1 MISEALAIYSSSFS
15 DYKFHEEHPF
25 NPLRILLW
33 FELLEAMGAVN
44 EQDLVLP
51 KPATDE
57 ELLLVHTPDY
67 LEAVKNLSLGIEIE
81 NALKYNLG
89 TEDNPLFP
97 RMHQATAHLVGG
109 TLEAAKLLMKGRAK
123 HALNMAGGLH
133 HAMADKASGFCIYND
148 IAVAISWLKKNY
160 NLKIMYID
168 VDAHHGDGVQWI
180 FYGDPDVMKVSIHE
194 TGRYL
199 FPGTGNVR
207 ERGEGEG
214 FGYTINMPLEPFT
227 EDDSYIEVLET
238 LLPSLAKSFQPDLIV
253 SQHGCDTHEH
263 DPLTHLSITT
273 KGFAAAA
280 NLIHDL
286 AHQYCDGLWLAV
298 GGGGYEYWS
307 VVPRSWAI
315 LWGVMSCRQL
325 PEYLPKSWLDKWG
338 KMAPGPLPMKLWDNP
353 KDYPAKPRR
362 EEIEEKNRRT
372 VIQALNRP
380 VWNYLF

>member
-1 MISEALAIYSSSFS
+1 MIKETLVIYSPSFV

-25 NPLRILLW
+25 NPLRIQLW
-33 FELLEAMGAVN
+33 YELLEAMGAISD
-44 EQDLVLP
+44 QDLVLP
-51 KPATDE
+51 KPVTDE
-57 ELLLVHTPDY
+57 DLLLVHTPDY
-67 LEAVKNLSLGIEIE
+67 LEAVKKLSSGIEIE
-81 NALKYNLG
+81 DALKYNLG

-97 RMHQATAHLVGG
+97 GMHQATAHLVGG

-133 HAMADKASGFCIYND
+133 HAMSDKASGFCIYND

-160 NLKIMYID
+160 KLKIMYID

-180 FYGDPDVMKVSIHE
+180 FYKDPDVMKVSIHE

-227 EDDSYIEVLET
+227 EDDSYIEVLQT

-315 LWGVMSCRQL
+315 LWGVMSGRQL

-338 KMAPGPLPMKLWDNP
+338 KAAPGPLPMKLWDNP
-353 KDYPAKPRR
+353 KDYPPKPRR

-372 VIQALNRP
+372 AIQALNRP
-380 VWNYLF
+380 VWNYLL